1 MKRQW
6 LSLAVAALCVAATS
20 ADSAVLGV
28 GSTTYSMQ
36 EVRAWLSRDAALRGS
51 PAKGAERVELVRE
64 RLSELAL
71 LTEHAR
77 TTLPVELQSK
87 LRDSVLA
94 AALEKQLSE
103 EQVVSDAEVSAY
115 YERQRA
121 FYVAPQ
127 AVHLWR
133 VLLPDEASALSLIA
147 QLDGQVASLS
157 KWSNLARELSLDEA
171 TKHRSGSLGF
181 VRADGSTDVPQ
192 VRVDPALYRAAEQVE
207 DGELVPKPVAEG
219 EHFAVVW
226 RRGTRPALE
235 RSLASEADN
244 IRSILRRTKA
254 QMALDE
260 LLVRLR
266 NEHVTQF
273 DPAPLAQ

>member
-1 MKRQW
+1 VKRQW
-6 LSLAVAALCVAATS
+6 LSLAGAAFCIAATS

-28 GSTTYSMQ
+28 GETTYAMQ
-36 EVRAWLSRDAALRGS
+36 EVRTWLSRDATLLGS
-51 PAKGAERVELVRE
+51 SAKGAERVELVRE

-77 TTLPVELQSK
+77 TTLPAELQSK

-94 AALEKQLSE
+94 SALEKQLGE
-103 EQVVSDAEVSAY
+103 EQVVTDADVSAY

-121 FYVAPQ
+121 FYVAPK
-127 AVHLWR
+127 AINLWR
-133 VLLPDEASALSLIA
+133 VLLPDEASALSLLA

-157 KWSNLARELSLDEA
+157 KWSNLARERSLDEA

-192 VRVDPALYRAAEQVE
+192 VRVDPALYLAAEQVE

-226 RRGTRPALE
+226 RRGTRPAQE

-244 IRSILRRTKA
+244 IRAILRRAKA
-254 QMALDE
+254 QAALDE
-260 LLVRLR
+260 LLLRLR
-266 NEHVTQF
+266 KEHVTQF
-273 DPAPLAQ
+273 DPAPVAH